1 MIFPKIT
8 LRIERLKFNKEYGVY
23 VSNLGNF
30 KSKDKKDLR
39 IKINNKGYCLVNT
52 PAYKNRI
59 LAHRLV
65 MLTWRPNLEA
75 ENLTVDH
82 LDHNK
87 RNNSVANLEWVTRE
101 ENLLRAREDFDRGI
115 VEPQVQKG
123 PKKSK
128 VITGIRVNN
137 EIAPIDVEVIY
148 NIMSKIYYK
157 GGYPKAII
165 QKTIDE
171 LISGKNTVGSKKLG
185 SKVTLTAVY
194 GEV

>member
-8 LRIERLKFNKEYGVY
+8 LRIERWKFNKEYGVY

>member
-8 LRIERLKFNKEYGVY
+8 LRIERWKFNKEYGVY
-23 VSNLGNF
+23 VSTLGNF
-30 KSKDKKDLR
+30 KNKDKEDIR
-39 IKINNKGYCLVNT
+39 IKINNKGYCLVRT

-65 MLTWRPNLEA
+65 MLTWRPTAEA

-87 RNNSVANLEWVTRE
+87 RNNSVANLEWVTQE
-101 ENLLRAREDFDRGI
+101 ENLRRAREDFDREI
-115 VEPQVQKG
+115 VEPKVQKT
-123 PKKSK
+123 PKTK
-128 VITGIRVNN
+128 VITGIRINN

-148 NIMSKIYYK
+148 NIMNKIYYK
-157 GGYPKAII
+157 GGYPKATI
-165 QKTIDE
+165 QRAVDE

-194 GEV
+194 GEA

>member
-8 LRIERLKFNKEYGVY
+8 LRIERWKFNKEYGVY
-23 VSNLGNF
+23 VSTLGNF

-39 IKINNKGYCLVNT
+39 IKINSKGYCFVRT

-65 MLTWRPNLEA
+65 MLTWRPNLDA
-75 ENLTVDH
+75 ESLTVDH

-87 RNNSVANLEWVTRE
+87 RNNAVANLEWVTE
-101 ENLLRAREDFDRGI
+101 AENLRRAREDFDKETI
-115 VEPQVQKG
+115 EPIAQKT
-123 PKKSK
+123 PKTK

-137 EIAPIDVEVIY
+137 EIAPVDVEVIY
-148 NIMSKIYYK
+148 NIMNKIYYK
-157 GGYPKAII
+157 GGYPKATI
-165 QKTIDE
+165 QRVVDE

-185 SKVTLTAVY
+185 QKVTLTAVY
-194 GEV
+194 GEA